1 MTEQPKP
8 SVYSATS
15 RIVKRIESLA
25 DSPSSKANLA
35 KIRRT
40 VGKPLNEA
48 TEVWPILFD
57 NLPEEFISDYGKP
70 TYEEV
75 AIYHAIQLYAL
86 YQQGGQ
92 SFQRLSEHNE
102 DNKKP
107 NIGYYL
113 SSLRKEDSTTA
124 TDRRFSAMITSST
137 LEELVYHLRHMLN
150 LLKSKS
156 SYRKIDFAKLAED
169 LYWYQKN
176 NQETVRLEWA
186 RSYYSYNN

>member
-1 MTEQPKP
+1 MKQSKP
-8 SVYSATS
+8 SVYSETS
-15 RIVKRIESLA
+15 RIIKRIESLA
-25 DSPSSKANLA
+25 DSPSSKTNLA

-48 TEVWPILFD
+48 PEVWPILFD
-57 NLPEEFISDYGKP
+57 KSPDEFISDNGEP

-75 AIYHAIQLYAL
+75 AIYHAIQLYSL
-86 YQQGGQ
+86 FQQKGQ

-113 SSLRKEDSTTA
+113 SSLRKEDNTTMI
-124 TDRRFSAMITSST
+124 DHRFSTMITSST
-137 LEELVYHLRHMLN
+137 VEELVYHLHYMLN

-186 RSYYSYNN
+186 RAYYSYNN

>member
-8 SVYSATS
+8 SVYSATN
-15 RIVKRIESLA
+15 RIIKRIESLA

-40 VGKPLNEA
+40 IGKPLNEV

-57 NLPEEFISDYGKP
+57 KLPEEFVSEYENP
-70 TYEEV
+70 TSEEI
-75 AIYHAIQLYAL
+75 AIYHAIQLYSL

-113 SSLRKEDSTTA
+113 SSLRKEDSTTT
-124 TDRRFSAMITSST
+124 TDRRFNAMITSST
-137 LEELVYHLRHMLN
+137 LEELVYHLHHMLS

-169 LYWYQKN
+169 LYWYQQN
-176 NQETVRLEWA
+176 NQEIVRLEWA
-186 RSYYSYNN
+186 RAYYSYNK

>member
-1 MTEQPKP
+1 MTEQHKP
-8 SVYSATS
+8 SVYSVTS
-15 RIVKRIESLA
+15 RIIKRIESLG

-40 VGKPLNEA
+40 VGKHLNEA
-48 TEVWPILFD
+48 TDVWPILFD
-57 NLPEEFISDYGKP
+57 NLPEEFISNYGQP

-75 AIYHAIQLYAL
+75 AVYHAIQLYAL
-86 YQQGGQ
+86 YNQGGQ
-92 SFQRLSEHNE
+92 NFQQLSEHNK
-102 DNKKP
+102 DSKKL
-107 NIGYYL
+107 NIGYHL
-113 SSLRKEDSTTA
+113 SSLRKEDNTTA
-124 TDRRFSAMITSST
+124 TDRRFNAMITSSN

-156 SYRKIDFAKLAED
+156 AHKKIDFAKLAED

-186 RSYYSYNN
+186 RSYYSYNK